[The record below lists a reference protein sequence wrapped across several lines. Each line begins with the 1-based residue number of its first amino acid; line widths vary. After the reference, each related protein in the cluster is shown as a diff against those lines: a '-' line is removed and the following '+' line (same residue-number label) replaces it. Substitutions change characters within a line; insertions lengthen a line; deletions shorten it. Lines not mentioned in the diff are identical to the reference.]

1 MVSGLTADLLLEM
14 HNPKKAFKYAI
25 MSYRIAVKIKNIDR
39 VYAGLI
45 DAAIILKNK
54 KYYNLALKCYKIVT
68 KKANLINSRERQ
80 ATAYNGIAQIYFY
93 KDELEKSKK
102 YFYKSDLL
110 SSKFNNQKKDAINIF

>member
-39 VYAGLI
+39 V
-45 DAAIILKNK
+45 AIILKNK

-102 YFYKSDLL
+102 YFIFTKMNL
-110 SSKFNNQKKDAINIF
+110 KNQKSIFINQIF